1 MTSFFAVGLGC
12 DSRTPLETLRAA
24 LEQALARAGIAPGHI
39 VAAASITLKAKE
51 PGLLAV
57 VALLH
62 ARRTGRRARAQS
74 VCNRAALHRHAIGQR
89 GSRAAGS
96 GRRAAAR
103 AHERAGGGKTPPARP
118 RRAQRHGLHRARAAK
133 IGRFAQ

>member
-39 VAAASITLKAKE
+39 VAAASITLKEKE
-51 PGLLAV
+51 PGLLAH
-57 VALLH
+57 ALLH

-74 VCNRAALHRHAIGQR
+74 V
-89 GSRAAGS
+89 
-96 GRRAAAR
+96 
-103 AHERAGGGKTPPARP
+103 
-118 RRAQRHGLHRARAAK
+118 
-133 IGRFAQ
+133 